1 MAGRNRS
8 KKKIVI
14 LIVIGVI
21 AALIIV
27 GVLRMRKA
35 KEELDRAAAQQSI
48 SAAVLKKR
56 TIRTKVVG
64 NGALSDGSK
73 EEILMPKGLKI
84 SEVFVEEG
92 ETVEAG
98 QALAGVEHSSVRD
111 AIADVQS
118 QIDKIDKELLD
129 MEDQKKD
136 EPVKAP
142 VSGRVEAVYAENGS
156 EASSVME
163 EKGSLMVLRSDSDQR
178 EVRITALSG
187 EVKNVRVSEG
197 DAVKQGDE
205 LFTLKAV
212 QSETER
218 GQLLTER
225 EELSRIMDT
234 LYDLGKTDRITADSP
249 GIVREIYAKEGEVFS
264 GGTSSLAD
272 SKSAEL
278 AEGTEQLYSALLSG
292 GIMSTKG
299 AKHALLSRFM
309 LIDSFPD
316 AEVPDDPSSSQ
327 DGSGQDTASFEDE
340 GGAVIEEVPAYEDGA
355 DPDDA
360 YEYVPDAENDSGF
373 EDTFV
378 YEEGPGFADVY
389 AADAGDGGNDGVE
402 EGVEIGSEE
411 VPAVPDTS
419 QDSAGQNAG
428 GTSGIPDQSSAVNAE
443 VLRQLVQELAARN
456 GTDLSTLLN
465 GTDLSSLLNGT
476 DLSTLLSGTDLTT
489 LLNGTDLASLL
500 GGSNSSLQI
509 DSEQLGTLLRN
520 AIVSQLLGNT
530 DLSSLLGDGAKG
542 LDLSSLLG
550 DGANSLDLS
559 SLLGGANGLDLS
571 TLLGGENGLDLSTLL
586 SGADLSSLLGNSL
599 GSADLASLLGGS
611 LSNADLASLLGS
623 AGINSLAGN
632 ADLSSLGAGL
642 TGSASSPALSTYAE
656 AAAFSIAGN
665 DTMDVTVAV
674 NELDILSVVKGQ
686 TAEVTLDAIDGET
699 FEGVV
704 TKIAKTGSNTGG
716 VTKYEVTVEVDRDE
730 RMRPDMSSTVS
741 ILVSEAKDVNVV
753 PTAAVFTEQGK
764 NYVYTEK
771 DEDGTLSGRI
781 EVVTGIADG
790 EYVEIVSGLADGQK
804 VYYRNKTVNY
814 FDMMRDR
821 YDIEG
826 SSESAAS

>member
-378 YEEGPGFADVY
+378 YEEEPGFADVY

-476 DLSTLLSGTDLTT
+476 DLSTLL
-489 LLNGTDLASLL
+489 NGTDLASLL

-571 TLLGGENGLDLSTLL
+571 TLLGGTNGLDLSTLL